1 MFFTALES
9 LSTGSVIFLLVSLAI
24 ALSFEFVNG
33 FHDTANAV
41 ATVIYTKALRA
52 RTAVIL
58 SGVCNFI
65 GVHLG
70 GIAVAYAIVHLLPV
84 DILVRVDT
92 LNGLAMVFALLVSAI
107 VWNFGTWRLGLPA
120 SSSHTLIGSIIGV
133 GLANCLAEG
142 VPPAIGVNW
151 SAAAEVGLS
160 LFLSP
165 VVGFA
170 LAFLLLRLSSRVFQ
184 SPVLHSE
191 PRGDAPPPWGVRA
204 LLVFS
209 GAGVS
214 LSHGSNDG
222 QKGVGLIMLILI
234 GILPAQY
241 ALDPDMSQK
250 DIAATRQAASELAGF
265 LNAHDG
271 DILQSIA
278 AGAIELPRLR
288 TSAHPYKCGL
298 ANAIAAQAEIN
309 QQLAGIRSFAELP
322 PSLRYAV
329 RNDIL
334 CLDDAVRQISLD
346 LESLNLEQLEMIDD
360 WRKQLRQ
367 PTEYAPDWVLLAV
380 SVALGLGTMVGWRRI
395 VVTIGEKIGKTRMTY
410 AQGATAQLVA
420 MGAIC
425 LADGLGMPVSTTH
438 VLSSGVAGTM
448 AASRS
453 GLQFSTLRSILLAW
467 VLTLPAAVALSAAL
481 FWLFTWLM

>member
-1 MFFTALES
+1 
-9 LSTGSVIFLLVSLAI
+9 
-24 ALSFEFVNG
+24 
-33 FHDTANAV
+33 
-41 ATVIYTKALRA
+41 
-52 RTAVIL
+52 
-58 SGVCNFI
+58 
-65 GVHLG
+65 
-70 GIAVAYAIVHLLPV
+70 
-84 DILVRVDT
+84 
-92 LNGLAMVFALLVSAI
+92 
-107 VWNFGTWRLGLPA
+107 
-120 SSSHTLIGSIIGV
+120 
-133 GLANCLAEG
+133 
-142 VPPAIGVNW
+142 
-151 SAAAEVGLS
+151 
-160 LFLSP
+160 
-165 VVGFA
+165 
-170 LAFLLLRLSSRVFQ
+170 
-184 SPVLHSE
+184 
-191 PRGDAPPPWGVRA
+191 
-204 LLVFS
+204 
-209 GAGVS
+209 
-214 LSHGSNDG
+214 
-222 QKGVGLIMLILI
+222 MLILI

-380 SVALGLGTMVGWRRI
+380 SVALGLGTMVGWRRHGRDLPRRRARDARLNDPRSLLWRSRDHGRQPLWPA
-395 VVTIGEKIGKTRMTY
+395 VLHPAVHLTGVGADPSRCRRTKRGPVLALHLADVTIARR
-410 AQGATAQLVA
+410 AR
-420 MGAIC
+420 
-425 LADGLGMPVSTTH
+425 
-438 VLSSGVAGTM
+438 
-448 AASRS
+448 ASRPAYNNV
-453 GLQFSTLRSILLAW
+453 GIRDNFMYYLA
-467 VLTLPAAVALSAAL
+467 VR
-481 FWLFTWLM
+481 